1 MKTLYLQKLMTCR
14 NILSDNT
21 IKLLIE
27 SLAQPQNSSISYD
40 FIALLI
46 QRAEKLGLH
55 GNLLRAY
62 LIHLLSYGD
71 NLAAKASEQNGGK
84 IGSSL
89 YVAFCQDMETIF
101 TLLNTKPS
109 SIIPTTLLD
118 DYQPSQLAAPSP
130 RTLLEESI
138 ATASSGK
145 ELADL
150 LLKHYEHYGYGDIAS
165 HKAFRWDSSNHKL
178 LGISHFENIALK
190 DLIGYERQKEM
201 LAGNTEAF
209 ITGKPA
215 NNVLLV
221 GARGTGKSSSV
232 KALANAYYSQGLRIL
247 QATKAQLTDLPK
259 IMDTLRQ
266 ISSKKF
272 IIFLDDLSFEEY
284 EVEYKYLKSA
294 IEGGVE
300 GRPEN
305 VLIYATSNRRHL
317 IKETWKDRH
326 DEQDELYRNDSV
338 NETMSLSDRF
348 GIILNYIAP
357 NQTEY
362 LEIIDTRLK
371 RAGIELD
378 AEELRIQAL
387 RWEITH
393 SGRSGRIAQQ
403 FVDHYLGTQKQH

>member
-1 MKTLYLQKLMTCR
+1 MKILDLQKLTTCR
-14 NILSDNT
+14 DILSNN
-21 IKLLIE
+21 IIILWKE
-27 SLAQPQNSSISYD
+27 SLNQPQNDSISYE
-40 FIALLI
+40 FIAALI
-46 QRAEKLGLH
+46 QNAEKSGFQ
-55 GNLLRAY
+55 GNLLRTH
-62 LIHLLSYGD
+62 LIHLLGQGD
-71 NLAAKASEQNGGK
+71 NLVAKTSERNNGK
-84 IGSSL
+84 IGNSL
-89 YVAFCQDMETIF
+89 YQAFCEDMEIIF
-101 TLLNTKPS
+101 TWLSTKPS
-109 SIIPTTLLD
+109 SILPTKLLD
-118 DYQPSQLAAPSP
+118 DYQPSMPSAPSP
-130 RTLLEESI
+130 CMLLEKNI
-138 ATASSGK
+138 ANISSGK

-150 LLKHYEHYGYGDIAS
+150 LLKHYQQYGRGDIAS
-165 HKAFRWDSSNHKL
+165 HKAFRWDSSSHKL
-178 LGISHFENIALK
+178 IGISHFEAIYLK

-201 LAGNTEAF
+201 LIGNTEAF
-209 ITGKPA
+209 IAGKPA

-232 KALANAYYSQGLRIL
+232 KALANAYYEQGLRIL

-362 LEIIDTRLK
+362 LAIIDTRLK
-371 RAGIELD
+371 REGIELD

-403 FVDHYLGTQKQH
+403 FVDHYLGTQNAH

>member
-1 MKTLYLQKLMTCR
+1 MKTLDLQKIMTCR

-21 IKLLIE
+21 IKLWVE
-27 SLAQPQNSSISYD
+27 SLDQPQNSSISYN

-55 GNLLRAY
+55 GNLFRAY

-71 NLAAKASEQNGGK
+71 NLAAKTSEQNYGK
-84 IGSSL
+84 IGTSL
-89 YVAFCQDMETIF
+89 YTAFCQDMEIIF

-109 SIIPTTLLD
+109 SILPTTLLD
-118 DYQPSQLAAPSP
+118 DYQPSKLAAPSP

-138 ATASSGK
+138 ATASCGK

-150 LLKHYEHYGYGDIAS
+150 LLEHYEHYGYGDIAS
-165 HKAFRWDSSNHKL
+165 HKAFRWDSSSHKL

-209 ITGKPA
+209 IAGKPA

-232 KALANAYYSQGLRIL
+232 KALANAYYEQGLRIL